1 MIGFQ
6 VLSRPE
12 RMPAPEIVDQFK
24 TFSSSN
30 VADALG
36 RFHTMTG
43 IAHVNNPGTH
53 LAGVALTVRT
63 ASGDNLMIHK
73 AIDIARP
80 GDVIVVESDGSISRA
95 LIGELMCL
103 TARKNGVAGFV
114 IDGAIR
120 DAEDI
125 RQMGFPVF
133 AKGKNPAGPFKEGPG
148 EIYVPISCGGT
159 PVRTGDIILGDDDG
173 LVVIPQ
179 ELAEQV
185 IRRTEQIIRYERDY
199 VRDLE
204 AGTLDR
210 SWVDKLLKSKGAID

>member
-1 MIGFQ
+1 
-6 VLSRPE
+6 
-12 RMPAPEIVDQFK
+12 MPSPEIVDRFK
-24 TFSSSN
+24 NFSTSN

-43 IAHVNNPGTH
+43 IHHVNNPGTH

-63 ASGDNLMIHK
+63 APGDNLMIHK

-80 GDVIVVESDGSISRA
+80 GDVIVVECDGSVGRA

-120 DAEDI
+120 DSNEL
-125 RQMGFPVF
+125 RRMGYPVF

-159 PVRTGDIILGDDDG
+159 PVNPGDIVLGDDDG
-173 LVVIPQ
+173 VVVIPQ
-179 ELAEQV
+179 EHAEEI
-185 IRRTEQIIRYERDY
+185 IRRTEDILKYERNY

-210 SWVDKLLKSKGAID
+210 SWVDKSLKAKGVQ